1 MPVFLTY
8 RQLCPKLLGKHLGGV
23 GSGSA
28 LSSPCS
34 GSWMEGSCLLTKVNA
49 LSSSRS
55 LASGHLAESAGPSSR
70 PLFRV
75 TRSLENAAE
84 GDWPTTGAI
93 VLACRRR
100 GGPKPIWI
108 GQGARPQQCREVL
121 PTADER
127 GADGVVRSQAGSPG
141 TCTRA

>member
-23 GSGSA
+23 GSG
-28 LSSPCS
+28 SPCS